1 MRMLGLLL
9 SCYELSI
16 ARIASSIEH
25 VENLVVLQMTSTN
38 SNINSNEIQPLPEY
52 LPYKEDF
59 AFNDDIFDEDSE
71 KIRKIKWVIDHKLS
85 IGEKEIFLLYAH
97 NNSNYHKTAKLLNCS
112 VTTVRNKILIIRA
125 KIKSYL

>member
-1 MRMLGLLL
+1 MRMLGLLPFY
-9 SCYELSI
+9 CEHSI

-25 VENLVVLQMTSTN
+25 SENLVVLQMTSTN

-71 KIRKIKWVIDHKLS
+71 KIRKIKWIIDHKLS

-112 VTTVRNKILIIRA
+112 VTTARNKILIIRA

>member
-1 MRMLGLLL
+1 M
-9 SCYELSI
+9 I
-16 ARIASSIEH
+16 
-25 VENLVVLQMTSTN
+25 STN

-59 AFNDDIFDEDSE
+59 AYNDNIWHDDSE

-112 VTTVRNKILIIRA
+112 VTTARNKILIIRA

>member
-1 MRMLGLLL
+1 M
-9 SCYELSI
+9 I
-16 ARIASSIEH
+16 
-25 VENLVVLQMTSTN
+25 STN
-38 SNINSNEIQPLPEY
+38 STINSNEIQPLPEY

-71 KIRKIKWVIDHKLS
+71 KIRKIKWIIDHKLS

-112 VTTVRNKILIIRA
+112 VTTARNKVLQIRKKIL
-125 KIKSYL
+125 SYL

>member
-1 MRMLGLLL
+1 
-9 SCYELSI
+9 
-16 ARIASSIEH
+16 
-25 VENLVVLQMTSTN
+25 MTSTN

-71 KIRKIKWVIDHKLS
+71 KIRKIKWIIDHKLS
-85 IGEKEIFLLYAH
+85 IGEKQIFLLYAH
-97 NNSNYHKTAKLLNCS
+97 NNSNYHKTARILGCS
-112 VTTVRNKILIIRA
+112 VTTARNKIMIIRA

>member
-1 MRMLGLLL
+1 
-9 SCYELSI
+9 
-16 ARIASSIEH
+16 
-25 VENLVVLQMTSTN
+25 MTSTN

-71 KIRKIKWVIDHKLS
+71 RIRKIKWIIDHKLS

-112 VTTVRNKILIIRA
+112 VTTARNKILIIRA

>member
-1 MRMLGLLL
+1 MRMLGLLPFY
-9 SCYELSI
+9 CEHSI

-25 VENLVVLQMTSTN
+25 SENLVVLQMTSTN

-71 KIRKIKWVIDHKLS
+71 KIRKIKWIIDHKLS

>member
-9 SCYELSI
+9 SCYEHSI

-25 VENLVVLQMTSTN
+25 SENLVVSQMTSTN
-38 SNINSNEIQPLPEY
+38 SNINSNQEQPFPEWKY
-52 LPYKEDF
+52 YPEDF
-59 AFNDDIFDEDSE
+59 AYNDNIWDDDSE
-71 KIRKIKWVIDHKLS
+71 KIRKIKWVIDNKLS

-112 VTTVRNKILIIRA
+112 LTTARNKILNIRE